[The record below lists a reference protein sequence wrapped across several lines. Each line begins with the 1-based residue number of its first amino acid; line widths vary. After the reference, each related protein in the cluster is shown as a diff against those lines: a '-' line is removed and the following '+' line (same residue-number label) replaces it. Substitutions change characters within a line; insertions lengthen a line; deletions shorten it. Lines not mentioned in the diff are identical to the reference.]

1 MNDAL
6 RAGLEALY
14 GAADA
19 PALLEAQVG
28 RYQQA
33 LDAFETLYG
42 PGPIHVYRAPGRVN
56 LIGEHTD
63 YNHGYVLPIAL
74 DRDTLL
80 LARPRRD
87 ARVVL
92 HNIEGE
98 RFTTREFVIEPRIA
112 PAPLGDWENYVKG
125 VAQAICQR
133 FDAPL
138 RGMDALIDGRQ
149 PWGVPMRAGLS
160 SSSAL
165 CVVGAVTLLGINGL
179 ALPRPELAHL
189 CSEAEWYVGTRGGI
203 MDQFISLLGR
213 RGHALFLDCRPDPGV
228 TGRYRAN
235 WAPLPAGYAFLVCDS
250 GVRRENTR
258 SAFNAR
264 VAECKIG
271 VKLLQR
277 CYPAATHLRDIAGD
291 ALGLTP
297 AEMDALLEQEL
308 PAEADVAELTR
319 RGAPSE
325 FLHDL
330 LRDHNLPAGQ
340 RFHVRARCRHVIA
353 ENQRVLDS
361 VAALSNG
368 DAPRLGQLMQAA
380 HASMSRDYEASCP
393 ELDTLVGLLD
403 ASPGILGARVTG
415 AGWGGCA
422 VALAAVGAEA
432 GLAERIGPAYRA
444 QTGRDLRLFLCRPS
458 AGAGLVEPA
467 AS

>member
-6 RAGLEALY
+6 RASLAPLY

-19 PALLEAQVG
+19 PKWLEIQAG

-33 LDAFETLYG
+33 LDAFRTLYG
-42 PGPIHVYRAPGRVN
+42 PGPVHIYRAPGRVN

-63 YNHGYVLPIAL
+63 YNHGYVLPMAL

-98 RFTTREFVIEPRIA
+98 RFEARQFVMSRQIA
-112 PAPLGDWENYVKG
+112 PGPRGDWENYVKG
-125 VAQAICQR
+125 VAQAINQQ
-133 FDAPL
+133 FDAPA
-138 RGMDALIDGRQ
+138 GMDALIDGRQ

-160 SSSAL
+160 SSTAL
-165 CVVGAVTLLGINGL
+165 CVAGAVTLLGINGL
-179 ALPRPELAHL
+179 ALARPELAHL

-203 MDQFISLLGR
+203 MDQFSSLLSQ
-213 RGHALFLDCRPDPGV
+213 RGHALFLDCRPD
-228 TGRYRAN
+228 AN
-235 WAPLPAGYAFLVCDS
+235 TAAKYHTDWIPLPAGYAFLVCDS
-250 GVRRENTR
+250 GMRRENTR

-271 VKLLQR
+271 VRLLQR
-277 CYPAATHLRDIAGD
+277 SYPAATHLRDIAGD

-297 AEMDALLEQEL
+297 AALEALLEQEL

-319 RGAPSE
+319 RGAPADYLGE
-325 FLHDL
+325 L
-330 LRDHNLPAGQ
+330 LRDHNLPADQ
-340 RFHVRARCRHVIA
+340 RFRVRSRCRHVIA

-361 VAALSNG
+361 VAALGRG
-368 DAPRLGQLMQAA
+368 DAPKLGQLMQAA

-393 ELDTLVGLLD
+393 ELDALVNLLD
-403 ASPGILGARVTG
+403 ESPGVLGARVTG

-422 VALAAVGAEA
+422 VALVREGAEV
-432 GLAERIGPAYRA
+432 GLAERVGPAYRER
-444 QTGRDLRLFLCRPS
+444 TGHALRLFLCRPS
-458 AGAGLVEPA
+458 AGAGLA
-467 AS
+467 AALEV